1 MVFYVTPGIN
11 ADYLASRNGR
21 LCKAQPA
28 QLDSIAPLGDNRNGL
43 IYKGDRATFPIL
55 FRGKGNPPAS
65 VPIIGGKPTS
75 DAKTLASQA

>member
-11 ADYLASRNGR
+11 ADFLVARNGR

-28 QLDSIAPLGDNRNGL
+28 QSDSIAPLGDNRNGL
-43 IYKGDRATFPIL
+43 IYKVDRASFPIL

-65 VPIIGGKPTS
+65 GPTFGGKAKLDVKTS
-75 DAKTLASQA
+75 ASQA